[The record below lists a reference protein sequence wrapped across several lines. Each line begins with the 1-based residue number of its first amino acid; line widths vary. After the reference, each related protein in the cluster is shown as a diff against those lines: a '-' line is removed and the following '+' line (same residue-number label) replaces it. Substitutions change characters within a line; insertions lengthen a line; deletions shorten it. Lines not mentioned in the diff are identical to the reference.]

1 MSQIHYDVLI
11 RGGSVIDGTRAPARI
26 ADIGITGSRIERI
39 GDLSGATGGCEID
52 ATGKIVSPGV
62 IDPHT
67 HYDAP
72 IHWDPYVTSSSWH
85 GTTTIVM
92 GNCGF
97 GYAPCRPDHRDR
109 YMWMMVNT
117 EQIPYES
124 QKLALDWSWETF
136 PEWLEHLRSIPKGV
150 NVGMFL
156 PLNPL
161 LVYVK
166 GDEVKSR
173 PTSDAERERMKELLN
188 EAMDAGALGFSLSLL
203 GNGNGHV
210 DYDGTPVPTDV
221 MDPSD
226 AYFLAA
232 VLKERGE
239 GVIQSLVE
247 LRMESRKEISET
259 LARIS
264 GRPVIHNVI
273 MAVEGSDNPSPEQLK
288 LINRWRDTL
297 EWVDRLES
305 EGLDIYLQSIALR
318 GWAEFKIE
326 DSTLFNAVPVFEEFA
341 HCRTN
346 EDRMA
351 LAQDAAWRTRARDSY
366 RYEYF
371 VSTGGGF
378 EKYILANAYGHPR
391 YQKYVGQT
399 VGMIART
406 EGANLVDTFFDMLV
420 DTKMQVDFM
429 LSEAQSKDGAKIE
442 QILRHPRVIPGA
454 SDGGAHVKQFVGG
467 QYPSDLIKWMVK
479 EDGRIPLEDMHHMLS
494 ARPAKLLGL
503 KDRGLLLEGYA
514 ADIVVYDLEALDF
527 DRTYVVAHDLPGGD
541 WRRTV
546 PSRGV
551 EHVLVNGEVIM
562 RGNEA
567 SGAHPGQLITLDQL
581 ASGAPAEAFE
591 PAE

>member
-1 MSQIHYDVLI
+1 MAEYDIII
-11 RGGSVIDGTRAPARI
+11 RNGTVIDGTKAPRRNADIAI
-26 ADIGITGSRIERI
+26 ADGRIVGI
-39 GDLSGATGGCEID
+39 GDFAGAVARREID
-52 ATGKIVSPGV
+52 ASGRIVAPGV

-97 GYAPCRPDHRDR
+97 GYAPCRPEHRDR

-124 QKLALDWSWETF
+124 QRSALNWEWESF
-136 PEWLEHLRSIPKGV
+136 PQWMEHLRGVPKGI

-173 PTSDAERERMKELLN
+173 ATTDAERQRMGEMLN

-221 MDPSD
+221 MDPED
-226 AYFLAA
+226 AYYLAG
-232 VLKERGE
+232 VMRERGE

-247 LRMESRKEISET
+247 LRMESRPEISEK
-259 LARIS
+259 LARTS

-273 MAVEGSDNPSPEQLK
+273 MAVEGGENPTPEQMK
-288 LINRWRDTL
+288 LVNRWRDTL
-297 EWVDRLES
+297 AWVDRMEA

-346 EDRMA
+346 EARMA
-351 LAQDAAWRTRARDSY
+351 LAQDAAWRTKARESY

-371 VSTGGGF
+371 IPTGGGF
-378 EKYILANAYGHPR
+378 EKYILANAYGHPV
-391 YQKYVGQT
+391 YQKYADQMVGE
-399 VGMIART
+399 IARA
-406 EGANLVDTFFDMLV
+406 EGKHVVDMFFDLLV
-420 DTKMQVDFM
+420 DTKMQVDFK
-429 LSEAQSKDGAKIE
+429 LTESQSKDGEKIE
-442 QILRHPRVIPGA
+442 KILRHPRVIPGA

-467 QYPSDLIKWMVK
+467 QYPSDLINWMVK
-479 EDGRIPLEDMHHMLS
+479 EDGRIPLEDMHNMLS
-494 ARPAKLLGL
+494 ARPARFLGL
-503 KDRGLLLEGYA
+503 KDRGLLKEGFA
-514 ADIVVYDLEALDF
+514 ADLFIYDLERLGF

-546 PSRGV
+546 PAHGIDF
-551 EHVLVNGEVIM
+551 VLVNGQVIM
-562 RGNEA
+562 EQNQA
-567 SGAHPGQLITLDQL
+567 SGAHPGRVIELGELSRNGEEM
-581 ASGAPAEAFE
+581 AAA
-591 PAE
+591 

>member
-1 MSQIHYDVLI
+1 MPHYDIII
-11 RGGSVIDGTRAPARI
+11 RNGTVIDGTKAPQRQADVAIANGRI
-26 ADIGITGSRIERI
+26 ASI
-39 GDLSGATGGCEID
+39 GDLKGATAGRVID
-52 ATGKIVSPGV
+52 ASGRIVAPGV

-97 GYAPCRPDHRDR
+97 GYAPCHPADRDR

-117 EQIPYES
+117 EQIPYDS
-124 QKLALDWSWETF
+124 QRAALNWEWETF
-136 PEWLEHLRSIPKGV
+136 PQWMEHLRRIPKGI

-166 GDEVKSR
+166 GKEVKSR
-173 PTSDAERERMKELLN
+173 PTTSAERQRMRQLLN

-221 MDPSD
+221 MDPED
-226 AYFLAA
+226 AYDLAQ
-232 VLKERGE
+232 VLRERGE
-239 GVIQSLVE
+239 GVIQSLVQ
-247 LRMESRKEISET
+247 LRMESRPEISEK

-273 MAVEGSDNPSPEQLK
+273 MAVEGSSNPTPAQLK
-288 LINRWRDTL
+288 IINRWRDTL
-297 EWVDRLES
+297 EWVDRMEA

-326 DSTLFNAVPVFEEFA
+326 DSTLFNAVPVFEDFA
-341 HCRTN
+341 HCRST
-346 EDRMA
+346 DARMA
-351 LAQDAAWRTRARDSY
+351 LARNPEWRQRARESY

-371 VSTGGGF
+371 IPTGGGF
-378 EKYILANAYGHPR
+378 EKYVLANAYGNPTYEPFR
-391 YQKYVGQT
+391 GQAVGQ
-399 VGMIART
+399 IAT
-406 EGANLVDTFFDMLV
+406 AIGKHVVDTFFDILV
-420 DTKMQVDFM
+420 DTNMQVDFR
-429 LSEAQSKDGAKIE
+429 LNESQSKDGAKIE

-467 QYPSDLIKWMVK
+467 HYPSDLINWMVK
-479 EDGRIPLEDMHHMLS
+479 EDKRMPLEDMHHMLS
-494 ARPAKLLGL
+494 ARPAKFLGL
-503 KDRGLLLEGYA
+503 KDRGLLREGYA
-514 ADIVVYDLEALDF
+514 ADIMIYDFDKLGF

-546 PSRGV
+546 PAYGV
-551 EHVLVNGEVIM
+551 DYVLVNGRIIM
-562 RGNEA
+562 ERNQP
-567 SGAHPGQLITLDQL
+567 SGDHPGQMIELQQL
-581 ASGAPAEAFE
+581 ARDASQAA
-591 PAE
+591 

>member
-1 MSQIHYDVLI
+1 MPLYDLLI
-11 RGGSVIDGTRAPARI
+11 RNGNVVDGTKAPQRR
-26 ADIGITGSRIERI
+26 ADIGIANGRIVKV
-39 GDLSGATGGCEID
+39 GDLAGATAARVID
-52 ATGKIVSPGV
+52 ATGHIVAPGV

-72 IHWDPYVTSSSWH
+72 LHWDPYVTSSSWH

-117 EQIPYES
+117 EQIPYNS
-124 QKLALDWSWETF
+124 QRTALPWNWETF
-136 PEWLEHLRSIPKGV
+136 PQWMEHLRSIPKGI

-173 PTSDAERERMKELLN
+173 PTSNAERLRMRQLLN

-221 MDPSD
+221 MDPED
-226 AYFLAA
+226 AYDLAQ
-232 VLKERGE
+232 VLRERGE
-239 GVIQSLVE
+239 GVIQSLVQ
-247 LRMESRKEISET
+247 LRMESRPEISEK

-273 MAVEGSDNPSPEQLK
+273 MAVEGSSDPTPEQLK
-288 LINRWRDTL
+288 VINRWRETL
-297 EWVDRLES
+297 QWVDRMQA

-326 DSTLFNAVPVFEEFA
+326 DSTLFNAVPIFEEFA
-341 HCRTN
+341 RCRTN
-346 EDRMA
+346 EARME
-351 LAQDAAWRTRARDSY
+351 LAQNAAWRKQAREGY

-371 VSTGGGF
+371 IPTGGGF
-378 EKYILANAYGHPR
+378 EKYILANAYGRPPYDGLR
-391 YQKYVGQT
+391 GQSVGQ
-399 VGMIART
+399 IART
-406 EGANLVDTFFDMLV
+406 LNKNVVDVFFDMLV
-420 DTKMQVDFM
+420 ETQMQVDFR
-429 LSEAQSKDGAKIE
+429 LDESQSKDGAKIE

-467 QYPSDLIKWMVK
+467 HYPNDLINWMVK
-479 EDGRIPLEDMHHMLS
+479 EDKRISLEEMHHMLS
-494 ARPAKLLGL
+494 ARPAAFLGL
-503 KDRGLLLEGYA
+503 KERGLLKEGYA
-514 ADIVVYDLEALDF
+514 ADVMIYSLEDLGF

-546 PSRGV
+546 PARGV
-551 EHVLVNGEVIM
+551 KYVLVNGVVIM
-562 RGNEA
+562 QDNEA
-567 SGAHPGQLITLDQL
+567 SGEHPGRLIQLQQL
-581 ASGAPAEAFE
+581 NPGRSHAA
-591 PAE
+591 

>member
-1 MSQIHYDVLI
+1 MAQYDLI
-11 RGGSVIDGTRAPARI
+11 ILNGTVVDGTKAPQRQAGVAIRNGRI
-26 ADIGITGSRIERI
+26 AKI
-39 GDLSGATGGCEID
+39 GDLPGATATRTID
-52 ATGKIVSPGV
+52 ATGQIVAPGV

-97 GYAPCRPDHRDR
+97 GYAPCRPAHRDR

-124 QKLALDWSWETF
+124 QRAALNWEWETF
-136 PEWLEHLRSIPKGV
+136 PQWMEHLRKIPKGI

-173 PTSDAERERMKELLN
+173 PTTAAERKRMRELLN

-221 MDPSD
+221 MDPED
-226 AYFLAA
+226 AYDLAH
-232 VLKERGE
+232 VLRERGE
-239 GVIQSLVE
+239 GVIQSLVQ
-247 LRMESRKEISET
+247 LRMESRPEISEK

-273 MAVEGSDNPSPEQLK
+273 MAVEGSKNPTPEQLK
-288 LINRWRDTL
+288 VVNRWRETL
-297 EWVDRLES
+297 EWVSRMEA

-341 HCRTN
+341 HCRSN
-346 EDRMA
+346 EARMA
-351 LAQDAAWRTRARDSY
+351 LARNPEWRNRARESY

-371 VSTGGGF
+371 ISTGGGF
-378 EKYILANAYGHPR
+378 EKYTLANAYGHPIYER
-391 YQKYVGQT
+391 YRGQT
-399 VGMIART
+399 VGQIA
-406 EGANLVDTFFDMLV
+406 EALNKNLVDVFFDMLV
-420 DTKMQVDFM
+420 DTQMQVDFR
-429 LSEAQSKDGAKIE
+429 LNESQSKDGSKIE

-467 QYPSDLIKWMVK
+467 HYPSDLINWMVK
-479 EDGRIPLEDMHHMLS
+479 EDKRIPLEEMHHMLS
-494 ARPAKLLGL
+494 ARPAKFLGL
-503 KDRGLLLEGYA
+503 KDRGLLKEGYA
-514 ADIVVYDLEALDF
+514 ADIMIYNLAELGF
-527 DRTYVVAHDLPGGD
+527 DHTYVVAHDLPGGD

-546 PSRGV
+546 PARGV
-551 EHVLVNGEVIM
+551 NFVLVNGRVIM
-562 RGNEA
+562 EQSKA
-567 SGAHPGQLITLDQL
+567 SGDHPGQVIELQQL
-581 ASGAPAEAFE
+581 MPGNSRAA
-591 PAE
+591 

>member
-1 MSQIHYDVLI
+1 MQDYDLI
-11 RGGSVIDGTRAPARI
+11 IRNGTIIDGTKQPRRK
-26 ADIGITGSRIERI
+26 ADLAVLKGKIVKIGSL
-39 GDLSGATGGCEID
+39 GDATAKREID
-52 ATGKIVSPGV
+52 ATGRIVSPGV

-72 IHWDPYVTSSSWH
+72 LHWDPYVTSSSWH

-97 GYAPCRPDHRDR
+97 GYAPCRPADRDR

-124 QKLALDWSWETF
+124 QRTALNWSWETF
-136 PEWLEHLRSIPKGV
+136 PEWMENLRNIPKGV

-166 GDEVKSR
+166 SDEVKSR
-173 PTSDAERERMKELLN
+173 PTTDAERQRMGELLN

-221 MDPSD
+221 MDTED
-226 AYFLAA
+226 AYYLAG
-232 VLKERGE
+232 VMRERGE

-247 LRMESRKEISET
+247 IRMESRREISEN

-273 MAVEGSDNPSPEQLK
+273 TVVDGTANPTPEELK
-288 LINRWRDTL
+288 ITNRWREQL
-297 EWVDRLES
+297 EWVDRAEA
-305 EGLDIYLQSIALR
+305 EGLEIYLQSIALR

-326 DSTLFNAVPVFEEFA
+326 DSTLFNAIPVLEEFA

-346 EDRMA
+346 EARMA
-351 LAQDAAWRTRARDSY
+351 IAEDPEWRARAREAY
-366 RYEYF
+366 RDEQF
-371 VSTGGGF
+371 VSIGGGF
-378 EKYILANAYGHPR
+378 EKYVLANAYGHPV

-399 VGMIART
+399 IGQIVEA
-406 EGANLVDTFFDMLV
+406 EGRHKVDVFFDILV
-420 DTKMQVDFM
+420 QTKMQVDFK
-429 LSEAQSKDGAKIE
+429 LTEAQSKDGEKVE
-442 QILRHPRVIPGA
+442 QVLRHPRVIPGA

-467 QYPSDLIKWMVK
+467 HYPSDLIGWMVK

-494 ARPAKLLGL
+494 ARPARLLGL
-503 KDRGLLLEGYA
+503 QDRGLLIEGYA
-514 ADIVVYDLEALDF
+514 ADIVVYDLEELGF
-527 DRTYVVAHDLPGGD
+527 DTTYVIAHDLPGGD

-546 PSRGV
+546 PARGV
-551 EHVLVNGEVIM
+551 DYVLVNGTVIM
-562 RGNEA
+562 DHGQP
-567 SGAHPGQLITLDQL
+567 SGDYPGQVVELQSLSAVPVPEL
-581 ASGAPAEAFE
+581 AE
-591 PAE
+591 